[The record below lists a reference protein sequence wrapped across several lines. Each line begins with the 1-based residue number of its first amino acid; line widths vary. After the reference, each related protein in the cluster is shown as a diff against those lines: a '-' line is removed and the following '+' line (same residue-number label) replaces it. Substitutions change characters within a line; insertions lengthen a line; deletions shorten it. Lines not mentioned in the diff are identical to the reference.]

1 MVVTAAG
8 MLAPCRRRAGSVE
21 RRTIVAC
28 AGRAGTHPMRLLLI
42 EDDPMI
48 GDGLRRSLSTEGYA
62 VDWVRDGEGAEAA
75 LRAGGHA
82 LVLLDL
88 GLPDA
93 DGLNLLRSARMVGND
108 VAVLIL
114 TARDGLDSRVA
125 GLDLG
130 ADDYLVKPFETREL
144 LARMRAVLRR
154 RAGRASARLITAD
167 TELDM
172 ESHALTHA
180 GATAV
185 LSAREYA
192 LMHALMERP
201 GRILSRAEIEERI
214 YGWGEE
220 VESNAVDAL
229 ILSIRR
235 KVGKGVI
242 LNLRGAGW
250 MVAKP

>member
-1 MVVTAAG
+1 
-8 MLAPCRRRAGSVE
+8 
-21 RRTIVAC
+21 
-28 AGRAGTHPMRLLLI
+28 MRVLLV
-42 EDDPMI
+42 EDDRMI
-48 GDGLRRSLSTEGYA
+48 GDGLSQGLATEGYT
-62 VDWVRDGEGAEAA
+62 VDWVRDAGAAAAA
-75 LRAGGHA
+75 LREGGHV

-88 GLPDA
+88 GLPGA
-93 DGLNLLRSARMVGND
+93 DGLSVLRAARAAGND
-108 VAVLIL
+108 TPLLIL
-114 TARDGLDSRVA
+114 TARDGIDSRID

-154 RAGRASARLITAD
+154 RAGRATATLVAAEIELD
-167 TELDM
+167 TE
-172 ESHALTHA
+172 SHILMHA
-180 GATAV
+180 GASAP

-201 GRILSRAEIEERI
+201 GRILSRAQIEERI

-235 KVGKGVI
+235 KVGKSVI
-242 LNLRGAGW
+242 LNVREAGW
-250 MVAKP
+250 MVPKP

>member
-1 MVVTAAG
+1 
-8 MLAPCRRRAGSVE
+8 
-21 RRTIVAC
+21 
-28 AGRAGTHPMRLLLI
+28 MRVLLV
-42 EDDPMI
+42 EDDRMI
-48 GDGLRRSLSTEGYA
+48 GDGLSQGLATQGYV
-62 VDWVRDGEGAEAA
+62 VDWVREAGMAEEA

-88 GLPDA
+88 GLPGA
-93 DGLNLLRSARMVGND
+93 DGLCLLRAARASGND
-108 VAVLIL
+108 TPVLIL

-154 RAGRASARLITAD
+154 RAGRANARLVAAD
-167 TELDM
+167 TELDT

-185 LSAREYA
+185 LGAREYA
-192 LMHALMERP
+192 LMHALLERP

-235 KVGKGVI
+235 KVGKSVI